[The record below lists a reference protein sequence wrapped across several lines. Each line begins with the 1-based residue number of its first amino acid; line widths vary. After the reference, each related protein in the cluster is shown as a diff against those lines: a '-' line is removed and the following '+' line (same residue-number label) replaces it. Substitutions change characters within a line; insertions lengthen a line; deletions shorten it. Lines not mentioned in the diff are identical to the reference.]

1 LQLASQFVID
11 QGEQGIATCLRKKLE
26 KSIRVVYDENFK
38 NLRNLSKLSMMV
50 VKLSCNFKH
59 PYQCHMLF

>member
-1 LQLASQFVID
+1 MID
-11 QGEQGIATCLRKKLE
+11 QGEQGIATCDNLCLRKKLE

-59 PYQCHMLF
+59 HYQYHMLF